1 MDMDTHIKTIILIF
15 RGARVTLAHFKV
27 SQETL
32 KFTPMRP
39 NETLYVSINNF
50 KNTKKYGNKN
60 KSRRNS
66 GY

>member
-1 MDMDTHIKTIILIF
+1 
-15 RGARVTLAHFKV
+15 
-27 SQETL
+27 
-32 KFTPMRP
+32 MRP